1 MIDCILPIGRG
12 QRQLILGDRSLGKTS
27 IYIMIIIS
35 SSLFN
40 YIGCIDG
47 FGSKRLFCIYIAI
60 NQNLS
65 KISKFINYLLF
76 VLLIIVL
83 CTHSSSASLLS
94 FSIPIIGISI
104 AERLRDR
111 GFDCCICFDDCS
123 QHSKSY
129 RQISLIL
136 AKIPSRDAFPADI
149 FNIHSSLLERSGKLK
164 YSIKGGSITAFPI
177 IETINSDIT
186 DYIATNIIS
195 ITDGQFYLDKK
206 LFLDSIRPCFESAL
220 SVSRIGSASQSK

>member
-1 MIDCILPIGRG
+1 MI
-12 QRQLILGDRSLGKTS
+12 LIT
-27 IYIMIIIS
+27 
-35 SSLFN
+35 SSLFS
-40 YIGCIDG
+40 YVASIDG
-47 FGSKRLFCIYIAI
+47 FGSKRLFCIYIGI

-76 VLLIIVL
+76 SLLFIL
-83 CTHSSSASLLS
+83 LSTHSSSSALLS
-94 FSIPIIGISI
+94 FIIPLIGISI

-123 QHSKSY
+123 QHSKSF
-129 RQISLIL
+129 RQISLL
-136 AKIPSRDAFPADI
+136 LESIPSRDAYPASI

-206 LFLDSIRPCFESAL
+206 LFLDSIRPSFESAL